1 MGFVSPQAA
10 GVCHF
15 DNPIGF
21 SAVRRFRM
29 FSWRPSNLFRNPTA
43 AAALILTTAALV
55 EVTPAFAQRNSRHRP
70 GRQASS
76 TQPKSPQQGSS
87 ANTGLG
93 KATPDNALVAEST
106 RGCASGSLVTVA
118 TYNVENFWDDVE
130 ENSGSNNYDE
140 YKKGGS
146 NWYAE
151 QMYTQKAIN
160 FADAIRMAGA
170 PDIVAMQEIESAN
183 NTSRTLEIMKPYV
196 ESMGYKYF
204 ALGLQ
209 NPKNPVAVTSA
220 VMSKY
225 PIKSN
230 SNLDFHMSEGQS
242 APNGSHEDTTTEA
255 SSSARDPQVVT
266 IDVGGKTLRLY
277 TAHFKSRRGDFAT
290 GENMRVA
297 AAELIKKDIEK
308 QVQSNPALDV
318 LVMGD
323 FNANETERPLTE
335 ALKAIDDK
343 NVFKRDLSDDRMYNF
358 WFELPAAER
367 CSYMHGGAL
376 QCLDHMLSTASLF
389 DGKGLDLVEGS
400 FQVVGHNGG
409 EAASKMVKSD
419 GRTPYR
425 WGMQKSDRGSR
436 FTGTGYSDH
445 LPLVATFKIADRC
458 KAAR

>member
-1 MGFVSPQAA
+1 
-10 GVCHF
+10 
-15 DNPIGF
+15 
-21 SAVRRFRM
+21 M
-29 FSWRPSNLFRNPTA
+29 FSWRPSNLFRNPIA
-43 AAALILTTAALV
+43 ATALILTTASLANV
-55 EVTPAFAQRNSRHRP
+55 APAFAQRNSRNRP
-70 GRQASS
+70 GRPTPVA
-76 TQPKSPQQGSS
+76 QPKPPQQGNPSNN
-87 ANTGLG
+87 ALG
-93 KATPDNALVAEST
+93 KATPDNALVSKST
-106 RGCASGSLVTVA
+106 RGCAAGSLVTVA

-151 QMYTQKAIN
+151 QMYIKKAIN

-204 ALGLQ
+204 ALGQQ
-209 NPKNPVAVTSA
+209 NSKNPVSVTTA

-230 SNLDFHMSEGQS
+230 MNLDFNMSEGGSASTGSQEDGVMQS
-242 APNGSHEDTTTEA
+242 

-266 IDVGGKTLRLY
+266 IDVNGNPLRLY
-277 TAHFKSRRGDFAT
+277 TAHFKSRRGVFAV
-290 GENMRVA
+290 GERMRVA

-308 QVQSNPALDV
+308 QVQSTPSLDV

-323 FNANETERPLTE
+323 FNANENERPLTE
-335 ALKAIDDK
+335 ALMAIDDK
-343 NVFKRDLSDDRMYNF
+343 NVFKRNISDDRMYNF

-376 QCLDHMLSTASLF
+376 QCLDHILSTASLF
-389 DGKGLDLVEGS
+389 DGKGLDFVEGS

-409 EAASKMVKSD
+409 EAASKLVKSD
-419 GRTPYR
+419 GLTPYR

-445 LPLVATFKIADRC
+445 LPLVATLKIASRC
-458 KAAR
+458 KTVR